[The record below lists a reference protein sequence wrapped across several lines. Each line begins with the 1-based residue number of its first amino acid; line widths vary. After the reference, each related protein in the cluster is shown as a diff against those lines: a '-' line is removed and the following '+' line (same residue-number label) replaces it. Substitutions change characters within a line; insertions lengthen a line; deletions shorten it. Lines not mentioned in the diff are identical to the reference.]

1 MMSDERKPV
10 NVSARIAPE
19 DYDLLVI
26 LAERTER
33 SVAYWQRK
41 AISLLLTTPD
51 VLEILGLQ
59 EDNGNVT
66 PLPGTTGR

>member
-1 MMSDERKPV
+1 MMSDDRKRV
-10 NVSARIAPE
+10 NVSARIDPE
-19 DYDLLVI
+19 EHDLLVI

-51 VLEILGLQ
+51 VQIILGLQ
-59 EDNGNVT
+59 EDTDNVT
-66 PLPGTTGR
+66 PLPGSGR

>member
-1 MMSDERKPV
+1 MMSDKRKRV
-10 NVSARIAPE
+10 NVSARIDPE
-19 DYDLLVI
+19 DFDLLTI

-33 SVAYWQRK
+33 SVAYWNRK

-59 EDNGNVT
+59 DANGNVT
-66 PLPGTTGR
+66 PLDVSGR